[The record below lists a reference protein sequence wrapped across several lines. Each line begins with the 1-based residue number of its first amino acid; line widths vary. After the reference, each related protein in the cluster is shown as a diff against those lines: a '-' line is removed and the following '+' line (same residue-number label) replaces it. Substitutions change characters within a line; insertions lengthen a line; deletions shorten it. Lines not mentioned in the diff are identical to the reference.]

1 MSTAKPRRTERF
13 DAPGLAAFARR
24 HISYE
29 IGMAATVTQVL
40 HQPPG
45 LHGEALKNVLLE
57 SVLVHLRLLDDFV
70 GRATRAH
77 ADDVLALDYLDTW
90 DPVEGGPLGE
100 FRRPINTQVAHL
112 SIAREAGRLWN
123 VLALTNSVLGEC
135 GRFFDSLEAH
145 TSPFVEPFA
154 TAASSTS
161 DFLEWAEEM
170 LAEPGEVDPAAPGA
184 FGQTLET
191 STSPVDVRV
200 FRYVPPRY
208 FGS

>member
-1 MSTAKPRRTERF
+1 MRTAKPRRTERF
-13 DAPGLAAFARR
+13 DARRLAAFARR

-29 IGMAATVTQVL
+29 IGMAATGTQLL

-77 ADDVLALDYLDTW
+77 KDDVLAVDYLETW
-90 DPVEGGPLGE
+90 DPAEVGPLGE

-123 VLALTNSVLGEC
+123 VLALTHSVLGEC
-135 GRFFDSLEAH
+135 GRFFDALETH

-154 TAASSTS
+154 TAAASTFG
-161 DFLEWAEEM
+161 FLEWAEEI
-170 LAEPGEVDPAAPGA
+170 LAEPAEVDPAAPGA

-191 STSPVDVRV
+191 STDPVDVRA
-200 FRYVPPRY
+200 FRYPPPRY
-208 FGS
+208 FVS